1 MAADHICNFFFLL
14 SNMVIYEKE
23 DERAKGFK
31 GMQKEFE
38 KPFIAYQH
46 LLILKSCID
55 LVKFNPQGVKAL
67 KKRYLDAIDPR
78 VNLPPELILLNK
90 LCH

>member
-1 MAADHICNFFFLL
+1 MLLIISKFSPDIFLKIAKLPQLKNSVIMAADHICNFFFLL

-38 KPFIAYQH
+38 KPFIAY
-46 LLILKSCID
+46 
-55 LVKFNPQGVKAL
+55 
-67 KKRYLDAIDPR
+67 
-78 VNLPPELILLNK
+78 
-90 LCH
+90 